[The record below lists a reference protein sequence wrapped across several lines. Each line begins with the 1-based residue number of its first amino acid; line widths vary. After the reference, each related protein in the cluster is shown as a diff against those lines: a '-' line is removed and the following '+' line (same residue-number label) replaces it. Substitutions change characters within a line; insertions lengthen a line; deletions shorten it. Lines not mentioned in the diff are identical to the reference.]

1 MGGENICVTRGVVSR
16 IDLMDYTFSP
26 IGQSGSSVLGAWS
39 VEVLQ
44 FQVSYRGARMC
55 PRRRLNTAFEAWA
68 RVNWQRL
75 PFPKPETWDMPWALN
90 SWGSGWKP
98 HARPRMRSALV
109 RFVHVSNREREL
121 RY

>member
-44 FQVSYRGARMC
+44 FQVSYRVPACARDVG
-55 PRRRLNTAFEAWA
+55 LI
-68 RVNWQRL
+68 L
-75 PFPKPETWDMPWALN
+75 PLKL
-90 SWGSGWKP
+90 GRG
-98 HARPRMRSALV
+98 
-109 RFVHVSNREREL
+109 
-121 RY
+121 